1 MVKSMAGTK
10 SEASVRDRLLAAANE
25 LFYEEGIHAVGIERV
40 LERAQVAKASL
51 YSTFGSKD
59 DLVRAYLE
67 ARDERRRKRIGA
79 ALAKQTDPRGRILA
93 VFDVLGEVVH
103 EANYRGCAFVNA
115 SAEGMRAENKSK
127 RVCVDSRAWL
137 RGLFTSLATEL
148 GVADPER
155 LGDRL
160 TMLYDGATVS
170 ASMDGRT
177 NAVTEARALADE
189 LITAATPH

>member
-59 DLVRAYLE
+59 ELVCAYLE
-67 ARDERRRKRIGA
+67 ARAERRRKLIGA
-79 ALAKQTDPRGRILA
+79 AMAKHADPRGRILA
-93 VFDVLGEVVH
+93 VFDVLEGAVREP
-103 EANYRGCAFVNA
+103 NYRGCAFVNA
-115 SAEGMRAENKSK
+115 SAEGMRAGNESK
-127 RVCVDSRAWL
+127 RVCEETRAWL
-137 RGLFTSLATEL
+137 RGLFTALAAEL
-148 GVADPER
+148 GAADPER
-155 LGDRL
+155 LGGRL

-170 ASMDGRT
+170 ASMDGRAS
-177 NAVTEARALADE
+177 AVTEARALAEE
-189 LITAATPH
+189 LIAACA